1 MLVQRLSKEGNSKAV
16 CREGICKSIKTKLCF
31 HILLRASA
39 ITSEVQNLLI
49 AGNLLRMSFLIHWDS
64 IRLNSLEGQVRNK
77 PILLFSLPQ
86 AFTPKYLK
94 TVLTSKTTLCA
105 CSKPQIE
112 NLKSHTL
119 IMLQVLT

>member
-16 CREGICKSIKTKLCF
+16 CREGICKPMLCF

-39 ITSEVQNLLI
+39 ITNEVQNLLK
-49 AGNLLRMSFLIHWDS
+49 AGNLLRMSFLIHQNS

-86 AFTPKYLK
+86 AFNPKYLK
-94 TVLTSKTTLCA
+94 TVLTSRTTLCA

-112 NLKSHTL
+112 NLKSYTL
-119 IMLQVLT
+119 IMLQMLT